1 MKRKILGIAPLLITT
16 PVVSQAIIQ
25 SAQAIPVS
33 RNSLTKDIQ
42 GYENSPNNADPTL
55 SVILILVG
63 IGLVFGSTVNL
74 LYKAL
79 NPPVKQKAT
88 TADSLP
94 TPNKEHQKIAA
105 TVGVASETKQSN
117 SGVYVE
123 QARTFFKQGDTNRA
137 IAQFSHAIRT
147 RPNDAYLYSER
158 ANLRRQ
164 NLEDKDGALE
174 DYTQAIN
181 LHPDNPLFY
190 LWRSQL
196 YYEIGDQL
204 KAMTDY
210 NTAIRLAPEDTMYHS
225 FQRNGNSLTQ

>member
-1 MKRKILGIAPLLITT
+1 MKRKILGVGSHLSTT

-25 SAQAIPVS
+25 PAQAIEVS
-33 RNSLTKDIQ
+33 GNSLTKDIQ
-42 GYENSPNNADPTL
+42 GYENSPNNNDPSL
-55 SVILILVG
+55 LVIIIVVG

-74 LYKAL
+74 VYKAL
-79 NPPVKQKAT
+79 NPVKQKAT
-88 TADSLP
+88 TADSLA
-94 TPNKEHQKIAA
+94 TPKKEHQIETSVGIAS
-105 TVGVASETKQSN
+105 VTKQSH
-117 SGVYVE
+117 SSADVE
-123 QARTFFKQGDTNRA
+123 QARTFFKQGDTQKA
-137 IAQFSHAIRT
+137 IAQFSNAIRI
-147 RPNDAYLYSER
+147 RPNDAYLYTER

-164 NLEDKDGALE
+164 NLEDKEGALE

-210 NTAIRLAPEDTMYHS
+210 NTAIRLAPEGTMYHS
-225 FQRNGNSLTQ
+225 FQTRVNSSTR

>member
-1 MKRKILGIAPLLITT
+1 MKRKILGIVPLLATT
-16 PVVSQAIIQ
+16 PVVSQAIIK

-55 SVILILVG
+55 LVIVILVG
-63 IGLVFGSTVNL
+63 IGLVFGSTANL
-74 LYKAL
+74 VYKAL
-79 NPPVKQKAT
+79 NSVKPKAT

-94 TPNKEHQKIAA
+94 TPKKENQIGA
-105 TVGVASETKQSN
+105 TVGVASETKQSH
-117 SGVYVE
+117 SATYVE

-137 IAQFSHAIRT
+137 IALFSHAIRT
-147 RPNDAYLYSER
+147 RPNDAYLYTER

-196 YYEIGDQL
+196 YYEIGDKL

-210 NTAIRLAPEDTMYHS
+210 NTAIRLAPEGTMYHCYTKL
-225 FQRNGNSLTQ
+225 G

>member
-1 MKRKILGIAPLLITT
+1 MKRKILGVASLLTT
-16 PVVSQAIIQ
+16 TCVVSQARIKPG
-25 SAQAIPVS
+25 QAIQVS
-33 RNSLTKDIQ
+33 GNSLSKDIQ
-42 GYENSPNNADPTL
+42 TYENSPNNAETTL
-55 SVILILVG
+55 LVIVILVG
-63 IGLVFGSTVNL
+63 ISLVFASTGNL
-74 LYKAL
+74 VYKAL
-79 NPPVKQKAT
+79 NSVKPKAT

-94 TPNKEHQKIAA
+94 TPKKEHQIEA
-105 TVGVASETKQSN
+105 TVGVASETKQSH
-117 SGVYVE
+117 SATYVE
-123 QARTFFKQGDTNRA
+123 QARTFFKQGDTNKA
-137 IAQFSHAIRT
+137 IALFGHAIRT
-147 RPNDAYLYSER
+147 RPNDAYLYTER

-196 YYEIGDQL
+196 YYEIGDKF

-225 FQRNGNSLTQ
+225 FETKGNSSRG